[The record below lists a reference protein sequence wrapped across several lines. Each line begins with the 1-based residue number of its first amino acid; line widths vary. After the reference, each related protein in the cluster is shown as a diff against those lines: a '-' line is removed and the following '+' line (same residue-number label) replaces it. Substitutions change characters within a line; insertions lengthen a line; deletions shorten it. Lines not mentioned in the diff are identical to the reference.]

1 MLVVSLDA
9 CFLYEILVAAAKILA
24 CGIGF
29 HKSVRRVEREDHG
42 SGGPVGVV
50 VDGLFD
56 KDVKTTLFSHQFA
69 ERHRL
74 EIGVVFAELENK
86 GLFQIG
92 VGIDV
97 LVCGVVG
104 FVDFYFVALFQ
115 LEYDLTIE
123 DEDGDK
129 N

>member
-1 MLVVSLDA
+1 LVVSLDA
-9 CFLYEILVAAAKILA
+9 RFLYEILVSAAKIFAGSIRL
-24 CGIGF
+24 
-29 HKSVRRVEREDHG
+29 HKPVGGAQREDHG

-50 VDGLFD
+50 VGGLFH
-56 KDVKTTLFSHQFA
+56 KDVKTALFRDQFA
-69 ERHRL
+69 QWHRL
-74 EIGVVFAELENK
+74 EIGVVFAELENE

-92 VGIDV
+92 VGVDV
-97 LVCGVVG
+97 FVCGVVG
-104 FVDFYFVALFQ
+104 FVDFYFVALFE